1 MLRYIQ
7 PDQLIM
13 ADSSV
18 SSFSSTSLSEDDR
31 RSIISRK
38 RKRKRRHSNDKKR
51 HSNTNNTS
59 LTPSIAAPS
68 DWEQL
73 RAHFQFVLPSD
84 DNDDTNNQKYG
95 SNWQERMVKHYHTHL
110 FKEYVL
116 ADLSRVVDIGKIGLR
131 WRTEK
136 EVADG
141 KGFRCCGNLMC
152 NQCSSS
158 SSNNTA
164 AAVNNND
171 TQDQEAYAS
180 AVKRHMGIA
189 VPENGGKVPL
199 GVLLPTESTT
209 SDALE
214 VYLQSCADEQQ
225 QMINQIKPEHKKKRT
240 KHSYD
245 HKSKKHK
252 RKRHHQS
259 YSLEKQEKNE
269 VARLE
274 SLPYGMGLHDYEVDF
289 VYVEQQVK
297 KRELVKVRLCLRC
310 APLLFIAK
318 LNDSKGSS
326 SDRKAPAV
334 KAREAREL
342 AARNHASNTSDAS
355 IHNTTQSI
363 DSSIT

>member
-1 MLRYIQ
+1 
-7 PDQLIM
+7 M

-18 SSFSSTSLSEDDR
+18 SSSSSTSLSEDDR
-31 RSIISRK
+31 RSMSRK

-51 HSNTNNTS
+51 HNTKTSTS
-59 LTPSIAAPS
+59 LTPAIAAPS

-84 DNDDTNNQKYG
+84 DNNDTNSQKYG
-95 SNWQERMVKHYHTHL
+95 SNWQERMVQNYHKCL
-110 FKEYVL
+110 YKEYVL

-141 KGFRCCGNLMC
+141 RGFRCCGNLMC
-152 NQCSSS
+152 S
-158 SSNNTA
+158 SSNNTSA
-164 AAVNNND
+164 TNKDSA
-171 TQDQEAYAS
+171 QDQKAYAS

-189 VPENGGKVPL
+189 IPENGGKVPL

-214 VYLQSCADEQQ
+214 TYLQSYADEQQ
-225 QMINQIKPEHKKKRT
+225 QMMNLMQHEHKKKKKR
-240 KHSYD
+240 KHSHD

-252 RKRHHQS
+252 RKYQS
-259 YSLEKQEKNE
+259 YSLKEQEKNE
-269 VARLE
+269 IARLE
-274 SLPYGMGLHDYEVDF
+274 TVPYGIGLHDYEVDF

-310 APLLFIAK
+310 TPLLFIAK
-318 LNDSKGSS
+318 MNDKKGSS
-326 SDRKAPAV
+326 SDIKAPAV

-342 AARNHASNTSDAS
+342 AARNAAASSMANAS
-355 IHNTTQSI
+355 INNTNQSI
-363 DSSIT
+363 DSYSIT

>member
-1 MLRYIQ
+1 MI
-7 PDQLIM
+7 
-13 ADSSV
+13 
-18 SSFSSTSLSEDDR
+18 DDLLAGKEKEREEIIVIR
-31 RSIISRK
+31 RSTTK
-38 RKRKRRHSNDKKR
+38 
-51 HSNTNNTS
+51 NTSTS
-59 LTPSIAAPS
+59 LTPAIAAPS

-73 RAHFQFVLPSD
+73 RAHFQFVLPTD
-84 DNDDTNNQKYG
+84 DNNNDDINKNQKYG
-95 SNWQERMVKHYHTHL
+95 SNWQERMVQNYHACL
-110 FKEYVL
+110 YKEYVL

-141 KGFRCCGNLMC
+141 RGFRSCGNLMC
-152 NQCSSS
+152 NKGSSS
-158 SSNNTA
+158 TKNTSA
-164 AAVNNND
+164 TNKDSA
-171 TQDQEAYAS
+171 QDQEAYAT

-199 GVLLPTESTT
+199 GVLLPTESTA

-214 VYLQSCADEQQ
+214 AYLQSCADEQQ
-225 QMINQIKPEHKKKRT
+225 QMNQTQHETKKKKR
-240 KHSYD
+240 KHSHD

-252 RKRHHQS
+252 RKHHS
-259 YSLEKQEKNE
+259 YSLKEQEKNE

-274 SLPYGMGLHDYEVDF
+274 ALPCGIGLHDYEVDF

-318 LNDSKGSS
+318 SS

-342 AARNHASNTSDAS
+342 AARNHASS
-355 IHNTTQSI
+355 IHANQSI

>member
-1 MLRYIQ
+1 
-7 PDQLIM
+7 M

-18 SSFSSTSLSEDDR
+18 SSFSSTSVSEDDR
-31 RSIISRK
+31 RSIRRK
-38 RKRKRRHSNDKKR
+38 RKRKRRHSNDRKR
-51 HSNTNNTS
+51 HSSKTKTSTS
-59 LTPSIAAPS
+59 LTPAIAAPS

-73 RAHFQFVLPSD
+73 RAHFQFVLPTD
-84 DNDDTNNQKYG
+84 DHDNDDTNNNQKYG
-95 SNWQERMVKHYHTHL
+95 SNWQERMVKNYHAHL
-110 FKEYVL
+110 YKEYVL

-141 KGFRCCGNLMC
+141 RGFRSCGNLMC
-152 NQCSSS
+152 NKGCS
-158 SSNNTA
+158 SSNNTSA
-164 AAVNNND
+164 TTNKDNV
-171 TQDQEAYAS
+171 QDQEAYAS
-180 AVKRHMGIA
+180 AVKRHVGIS

-214 VYLQSCADEQQ
+214 AYLQSCADEQQ
-225 QMINQIKPEHKKKRT
+225 QMMMNQIQHEHKKKKK
-240 KHSYD
+240 KHSHD

-252 RKRHHQS
+252 RKHQS
-259 YSLEKQEKNE
+259 YSLTEQEKNE

-274 SLPYGMGLHDYEVDF
+274 SIPYGLGLHDYEVDF

-318 LNDSKGSS
+318 MGSS

-342 AARNHASNTSDAS
+342 AARNHASSMTNANVNNT
-355 IHNTTQSI
+355 NQSI
-363 DSSIT
+363 DSSTT

>member
-1 MLRYIQ
+1 
-7 PDQLIM
+7 M

-31 RSIISRK
+31 RSKSRK
-38 RKRKRRHSNDKKR
+38 RKRKRRHDSDKKR
-51 HSNTNNTS
+51 HNTKTSTS
-59 LTPSIAAPS
+59 LTPAIAAPS

-73 RAHFQFVLPSD
+73 RAHFQFVLPTD
-84 DNDDTNNQKYG
+84 DNNNDDINKNQKYG
-95 SNWQERMVKHYHTHL
+95 SNWQERMVKNYHAHL
-110 FKEYVL
+110 YKEYVL

-141 KGFRCCGNLMC
+141 RGFRCCGNLMC

-164 AAVNNND
+164 AAVNKDNA
-171 TQDQEAYAS
+171 QDQEAYAS

-214 VYLQSCADEQQ
+214 VYLQSCADEQEQ
-225 QMINQIKPEHKKKRT
+225 VINQMQHHEHKKKKN
-240 KHSYD
+240 KHSH
-245 HKSKKHK
+245 HKSKSHK
-252 RKRHHQS
+252 RKHHDN
-259 YSLEKQEKNE
+259 SLKEQEKNE

-274 SLPYGMGLHDYEVDF
+274 VLPYGVGLHDYEVDF
-289 VYVEQQVK
+289 VYVEQQMK

-318 LNDSKGSS
+318 SGSS
-326 SDRKAPAV
+326 SNRKAPAV

-342 AARNHASNTSDAS
+342 AARNHASS
-355 IHNTTQSI
+355 IHANQSI

>member
-1 MLRYIQ
+1 MT
-7 PDQLIM
+7 
-13 ADSSV
+13 DSSV
-18 SSFSSTSLSEDDR
+18 SSFSSKSLSEDDR
-31 RSIISRK
+31 RSMSRK
-38 RKRKRRHSNDKKR
+38 RKRKRRSHSDRKR
-51 HSNTNNTS
+51 HSNTKPSTS
-59 LTPSIAAPS
+59 LTPALATPS

-73 RAHFQFVLPSD
+73 RAHFQFVLPTDD
-84 DNDDTNNQKYG
+84 DNNDDINKNQKYG

-110 FKEYVL
+110 YKEYVL
-116 ADLSRVVDIGKIGLR
+116 ADLSRVLDIGKIGLR

-141 KGFRCCGNLMC
+141 RGFRCCGNLMC
-152 NQCSSS
+152 NKGSS
-158 SSNNTA
+158 SSNNTSA
-164 AAVNNND
+164 RNKDNA
-171 TQDQEAYAS
+171 QDQEAYTS

-214 VYLQSCADEQQ
+214 AYLQSCADE
-225 QMINQIKPEHKKKRT
+225 MMNQIQHEHKKKKK
-240 KHSYD
+240 KHSHD

-252 RKRHHQS
+252 REHHS
-259 YSLEKQEKNE
+259 SLKEQENNE
-269 VARLE
+269 VVRLE
-274 SLPYGMGLHDYEVDF
+274 SLPYGVGLHDYEVDF

-310 APLLFIAK
+310 APLLFIADK
-318 LNDSKGSS
+318 KGRS

-342 AARNHASNTSDAS
+342 AARNHAASSMANAS
-355 IHNTTQSI
+355 INNTNQSI
-363 DSSIT
+363 DSYSIT